1 MLGLEGVS
9 KESLSESKKESKEL
23 DKLAEF
29 HIFIQFI
36 QLCSKEWSSAVTW
49 FEASVQ
55 TMMQSV
61 SIEAY
66 KYRLLYIDI

>member
-1 MLGLEGVS
+1 MLGLDAVS
-9 KESLSESKKESKEL
+9 KKSLSESKKKSKEL

-29 HIFIQFI
+29 HILIQFI
-36 QLCSKEWSSAVTW
+36 QLCSKGWYSAATW

-55 TMMQSV
+55 TTIQSG

-66 KYRLLYIDI
+66 T